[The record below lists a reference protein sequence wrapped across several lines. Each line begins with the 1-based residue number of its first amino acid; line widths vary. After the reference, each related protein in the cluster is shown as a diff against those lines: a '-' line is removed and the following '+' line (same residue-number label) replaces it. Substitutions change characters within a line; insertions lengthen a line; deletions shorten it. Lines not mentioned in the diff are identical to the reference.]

1 MGRLKRVTFLAAVL
15 VASLGASVDARAAAP
30 AQQVEVVVALDAPAL
45 AGAVRG
51 SRVLTP
57 AARSR
62 RLSLRS
68 PHSIGYLETVARQ
81 QRALERRLTA
91 AVPTARVRWRYSVVL
106 NALAVVVPA
115 NAVGR
120 LERLP
125 GVREVYGSVRYRP
138 RLDRS
143 TRQIEAHTLWGP
155 DFSGAGN
162 GVKIGIIDD
171 GIDASH
177 PFFSASGFTAPAG
190 FPKGDTR
197 FTNAK
202 VIVAR
207 AFPPPRP
214 GWRNANL
221 PFDSVH
227 SEHGTHVAGIAA
239 GNGARVDGR
248 SLSGV
253 APRAYLGN
261 YKVLTVPTASDVGL
275 DGNSPEIAAGI
286 EAAVR
291 DGMDVINLSLGEP
304 EIEPSRDLVVAA
316 LNAAAAAGVVPVV
329 AAGNDFGEFGRG
341 SVGSPGST
349 ERAITVAATVNG
361 SSEVASF
368 SSSGPTPLSLR
379 LKPEVSAPGQ
389 GIASSVPG
397 GWDIFSGTSMAAP
410 HVAGAVALLR
420 QRNPGWTAEQVKSA
434 LVTTGRPVVVDDRSV
449 EASTTRQ
456 GGGLVTLTRALR
468 PLVFTSPTTV
478 SFGFLRPS
486 ATAAR
491 TVDVSDAGGGAGPW
505 TVSVE
510 PQRADPRITVT
521 TAPAFVVP
529 GRLSLTATA
538 AAGAP
543 DVEQTGFVV
552 LSREGERRRIP
563 YWLHVDQ
570 PALSRHRTTRLRR
583 TGTYRGSTAGRPS
596 LVSSYRY
603 PDDPG
608 GAGVRVRFDGPEQ
621 VFRVRITRP
630 VANFG
635 VVVLSR
641 GRGVRVEPRV
651 VFAGDENR
659 QVGYT
664 SLPLQLNPY
673 LRTFLDRIPV
683 SGAVRPAPGAYDIVF
698 DSPSRATSG
707 RYRFRFWIGD
717 TTGPTLRLL
726 TRTVARGAYVR
737 IRARDAGSGV
747 DPTSIV
753 AFVDGNRVPATYSRG
768 VVRVSTSELA
778 PGRRRVLVQVSDYQ
792 ETRNQENVPQIL
804 PNTRRLSATVVVR

>member
-1 MGRLKRVTFLAAVL
+1 MGRLKRVVLLAAVL
-15 VASLGASVDARAAAP
+15 VASLGASVDARAATRP
-30 AQQVEVVVALDAPAL
+30 QHVEVVVALDAPAL
-45 AGAVRG
+45 AGAVSG

-57 AARSR
+57 AARR
-62 RLSLRS
+62 GRLSLRS
-68 PHSIGYLETVARQ
+68 PHSTGYLETVARQ

-91 AVPTARVRWRYSVVL
+91 AIPTARVRWRYSVVL
-106 NALAVVVPA
+106 NALAVLVPA
-115 NAVGR
+115 DAVGR

-143 TRQIEAHTLWGP
+143 TRQIEAHTLWGQ
-155 DFSGAGN
+155 DFSTAGN

-171 GIDASH
+171 GVDASH
-177 PFFSASGFTAPAG
+177 QFFSAGGFTAPAG

-239 GNGARVDGR
+239 GNGTRVDGR
-248 SLSGV
+248 TLSGV

-261 YKVLTVPTASDVGL
+261 YKVLTIPTASDVGL

-304 EIEPSRDLVVAA
+304 EIEPSRDLVVRA

-329 AAGNDFGEFGRG
+329 AAGNDFSEFGRG

-361 SSEVASF
+361 SSAVASF

-389 GIASSVPG
+389 GIESSVPD
-397 GWDIFSGTSMAAP
+397 GWDTFSGTSMAAP

-420 QRNPGWTAEQVKSA
+420 QRNPGWTPEQVKSA
-434 LVTTGRPVVVDDRSV
+434 LVTTGRPVVTGAG

-468 PLVFTSPTTV
+468 PLVFTAPTTI

-486 ATAAR
+486 ATASR
-491 TVDVSDAGGGAGPW
+491 TVDVSDAGGGTGPW

-510 PQRADPRITVT
+510 PQRPDPRVTVT
-521 TAPAFVVP
+521 AAPALVVP
-529 GRLSLTATA
+529 GRLTVTA
-538 AAGAP
+538 AATASAP
-543 DVEQTGFVV
+543 VVEQTGFVV
-552 LSREGERRRIP
+552 LTREGERRRIP
-563 YWLHVDQ
+563 YWLHVVR
-570 PALSRHRTTRLRR
+570 PALSRHRTTPLRR
-583 TGTYRGSTAGRPS
+583 TGTYRGSTAGRRS

-608 GAGVRVRFDGPEQ
+608 GAGVRVRFAGPEQ
-621 VFRVRITRP
+621 VFRVRIRRP

-673 LRTFLDRIPV
+673 LRTFLDRTPV
-683 SGAVRPAPGAYDIVF
+683 SGAVRPAPGAYDVVF
-698 DSPSRATSG
+698 DSPSRAAAG

-717 TTGPTLRLL
+717 TTAPTLQLL
-726 TRTVARGAYVR
+726 TRTVARGSYVR

-753 AFVDGNRVPATYSRG
+753 AFVDGDSVPASYSRG

-778 PGRRRVLVQVSDYQ
+778 QGRSRLLVQVSDYQ